1 MTGLRWGVTT
11 DIGRNR
17 PVNQDS
23 VLAEAPLFVVA
34 DGMGGHAA
42 GEVASQLALGIARQ
56 HVGPGHRPTLDALV
70 DAVAVANRV
79 VFDKARVQAE
89 FRGMGT
95 TFCGMALLEG
105 DTNGTAPTLALVN
118 VGDSRAYLVHGD
130 TIRQLTRDHSYVEDL
145 VQAGEITA
153 LEARSHPQRHIVTRA
168 LGVEPNV
175 LVDTWERPATVGER
189 YIICSDGLSNELEDD
204 DILRLARANP
214 DPQNCADRLVALA
227 NERGGRD
234 NVTVLVVDVVDD
246 DGFDGR
252 IEVPAP
258 PVGLQVGDLQA
269 MAHPNPATFGAPATP
284 AWALD
289 DDTATRPSATTLVD
303 DDPLPPPS
311 AAAATAATTEP
322 PPPAP
327 QPASKGARTAPRQRA
342 RRGPTKLRT
351 VIRNVAFLAV
361 FLVVLGFALGSIQA
375 YGRAG
380 WYMTFRNDQVTL
392 YQGRAEGLL
401 WVKPVAKATYPLTR
415 TELTPDWQAK
425 IDQQITFTSREA
437 AERWYG
443 LLAAN
448 PDAVPRLAGTTTTTT
463 GATTTTTTVVGATTT
478 ALPGASSTTNA
489 LPTTPVATTSAAA
502 PVVTDTTAA
511 A

>member
-1 MTGLRWGVTT
+1 MTGLRWGVTS
-11 DIGRNR
+11 DVGRSR
-17 PVNQDS
+17 SVNQDS

-56 HVGPGHRPTLDALV
+56 HVGPGRRPTLDVLV
-70 DAVAVANRV
+70 DAVAVANRA
-79 VFDKARVQAE
+79 VFEQARNQAE
-89 FRGMGT
+89 LRGMGT
-95 TFCGMALLEG
+95 TFCGLALLEG
-105 DTNGTAPTLALVN
+105 DDGTGPHIALVN
-118 VGDSRAYLVHGD
+118 VGDSRAYVVRADGIH
-130 TIRQLTRDHSYVEDL
+130 QLTRDHSYVEDL
-145 VQAGEITA
+145 VEAGEITP

-189 YIICSDGLSNELEDD
+189 YIICSDGLSNELEDH
-204 DILRLARANP
+204 DIEQLSRANA
-214 DPQNCADRLVALA
+214 DPQDAADRLVKLA
-227 NERGGRD
+227 NDRGGRD
-234 NVTVLVVDVVDD
+234 NVTVLVVDVVD

-258 PVGLQVGDLQA
+258 PVGLQVDDLRA
-269 MAHPNPATFGAPATP
+269 MAQPTAAFGGPTLTTP
-284 AWALD
+284 AWARED
-289 DDTATRPSATTLVD
+289 AADTVPDAAGQPSSITTLTDEPRPRPV
-303 DDPLPPPS
+303 PPTP
-311 AAAATAATTEP
+311 ATP
-322 PPPAP
+322 PEA
-327 QPASKGARTAPRQRA
+327 KAPRRPR
-342 RRGPTKLRT
+342 RRGATGPSRVRT
-351 VIRNVAFLAV
+351 VIRNGSFLAV

-415 TELTPDWQAK
+415 TELDAGWQQK
-425 IDQQITFTSREA
+425 IDAHITFTSRAA

-448 PDAVPRLAGTTTTTT
+448 PDAVPRLAA
-463 GATTTTTTVVGATTT
+463 ATTTTAPTT
-478 ALPGASSTTNA
+478 ATGPTTTNA
-489 LPTTPVATTSAAA
+489 LATISPSVPTTVPTIPVDTTSAAA
-502 PVVTDTTAA
+502 PVVTDTTVPA
-511 A
+511 